1 MELMKC
7 PQCGS
12 QFPDN
17 TRKCPVCDYI
27 LDGSGYYEP
36 ESDIS
41 QYEPPY
47 GSVYEERPEQTGGT
61 GLAIASMVLGIVSIV
76 LTCLF
81 IGILPGIVGLILGII
96 SIAKDKPGKGMAV
109 AGIVTSA
116 IGIVLFF
123 LVFAVI
129 LAIPS

>member
-1 MELMKC
+1 MAR
-7 PQCGS
+7 GR
-12 QFPDN
+12 PDM
-17 TRKCPVCDYI
+17 
-27 LDGSGYYEP
+27 
-36 ESDIS
+36 SDRRHVV
-41 QYEPPY
+41 
-47 GSVYEERPEQTGGT
+47 G
-61 GLAIASMVLGIVSIV
+61 M
-76 LTCLF
+76 
-81 IGILPGIVGLILGII
+81 PGIVGLILGII

>member
-1 MELMKC
+1 
-7 PQCGS
+7 
-12 QFPDN
+12 
-17 TRKCPVCDYI
+17 
-27 LDGSGYYEP
+27 
-36 ESDIS
+36 
-41 QYEPPY
+41 
-47 GSVYEERPEQTGGT
+47 
-61 GLAIASMVLGIVSIV
+61 MVLGIVSIV